1 MEGLRV
7 ALISVHTS
15 PLATLGGRET
25 GGMNVYVRESAAELA
40 RLGYAVDV
48 FTRDDGSMAPVQE
61 PAAGVRVI
69 ALEAGPRAPV
79 EKEELPDHL
88 PGFLNAVRVFRERE
102 GRRYDLV
109 HSHYWMSGWVGR
121 HVQRLWDVPHVT
133 MFHTLGEVKRRARL
147 EEREPERRI
156 ETERLVA
163 QSAERIVVAS
173 QHEKTLLTR
182 LYDAHDARVA

>member
-48 FTRDDGSMAPVQE
+48 FTRDDGTMPRVQAAAP
-61 PAAGVRVI
+61 GVRVI

-79 EKEELPDHL
+79 EKEELPEHL
-88 PGFLNAVRVFRERE
+88 PGFLNALRAFRERE
-102 GRRYDLV
+102 GARYELV
-109 HSHYWMSGWVGR
+109 RSHYWMSGWVGR
-121 HVQRLWDVPHVT
+121 RLQRLWDVP
-133 MFHTLGEVKRRARL
+133 
-147 EEREPERRI
+147 
-156 ETERLVA
+156 
-163 QSAERIVVAS
+163 
-173 QHEKTLLTR
+173 
-182 LYDAHDARVA
+182 